1 MDISGERRTFDMFTD
16 VHDVHHVH
24 SADDA
29 FKAEV
34 PRLRS
39 GFRQQTLTP
48 ATAKEALAG
57 EPEAPALLTPAK
69 RLQIV
74 KERMPALAGWS
85 WNPKSTALSQAGS
98 YIESRFQ
105 HNWFF

>member
-1 MDISGERRTFDMFTD
+1 MVNVALLDMFTD

-57 EPEAPALLTPAK
+57 DPEAPRSAHAC
-69 RLQIV
+69 
-74 KERMPALAGWS
+74 
-85 WNPKSTALSQAGS
+85 
-98 YIESRFQ
+98 
-105 HNWFF
+105 